1 MNPKKMRTPS
11 RPIKARLKIK
21 TGLIIDGQICR
32 YNYISILSHL
42 SFMRLLL
49 YGFRHVPTWIF
60 YNSTRKW
67 VKVNVNCPEL
77 LLIGKTVLL
86 VRLLKVTHF
95 VTNCVWTFG
104 SILSSSDVRSTLGPW
119 SRRRDMDLNH
129 LFDFVIC
136 CFFLLQLCE
145 FSQSLYVAK
154 VSYF

>member
-1 MNPKKMRTPS
+1 MDKYVVIIIFLYY
-11 RPIKARLKIK
+11 PI
-21 TGLIIDGQICR
+21 C
-32 YNYISILSHL
+32 HL
-42 SFMRLLL
+42 CVFYYMASDMCPLDYFTTV
-49 YGFRHVPTWIF
+49 HV
-60 YNSTRKW
+60 KW

-86 VRLLKVTHF
+86 VRLLKVTHS

-129 LFDFVIC
+129 IFDFVLC
-136 CFFLLQLCE
+136 CFFLLQFCE

-154 VSYF
+154 VSYFYI